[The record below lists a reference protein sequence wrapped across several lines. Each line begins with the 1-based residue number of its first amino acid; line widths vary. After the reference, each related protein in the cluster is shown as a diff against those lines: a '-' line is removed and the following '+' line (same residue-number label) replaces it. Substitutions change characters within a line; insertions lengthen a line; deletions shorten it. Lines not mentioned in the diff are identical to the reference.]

1 MKLLMKKISLLIDG
15 DNISPKKV
23 DLIYQHLAP
32 IGIVKIAE
40 VYGRSSSLTNKEWQE
55 CAKKYSLELKQTATN
70 TKNSADFA
78 MSIGGTEILH
88 KYHHLDCFCIVSGDS
103 DFIHLI
109 ETLKAKSK
117 YIIGMGGENSA
128 KKLKAQCDKFFNLSN
143 SVKKQVSTSISQPIT
158 HNTHSDKTKRKEKLN
173 KNTHLIKEITAIINE
188 KTNKNNDFI
197 KLSGIA
203 GILGNAPRNL
213 KCKDYGYKTWKELF
227 FDLDCITTRIDEL
240 NQVLIKLN
248 TPTKPTTLKLEP
260 ILNQKLHEIFEK
272 VKIETHSTWW
282 IHFDIYLRYLEKYSH
297 LNCQSFGYKNW
308 EELVRKSEIFT
319 IIGKNI
325 STKKSR
331 PQHNHISYTPSYN
344 FQRQP
349 RTDWEYCM
357 ADMGIPSDAWDW
369 YDDD

>member
-1 MKLLMKKISLLIDG
+1 MKKIALLIDG
-15 DNISPKKV
+15 DNVSSKKV
-23 DLIYQHLAP
+23 ECIYQNLENL
-32 IGIVKIAE
+32 GEVKIAE
-40 VYGRSSSLTNKEWQE
+40 VYGRKSNLDSTQWQNISE
-55 CAKKYSLELKQTATN
+55 KYNLKLKQTSLN

-78 MSIGGTEILH
+78 MSIGGTAILNR
-88 KYHHLDCFCIVSGDS
+88 YHHIDCFCIVSGDS

-109 ETLKAKSK
+109 EELKAKNK
-117 YIIGMGGENSA
+117 YVIGMGGANSA

-143 SVKKQVSTSISQPIT
+143 STTKNKNASPTLIED
-158 HNTHSDKTKRKEKLN
+158 NLTKRKEKLN

-297 LNCQSFGYKNW
+297 LNYQSFGYKNW